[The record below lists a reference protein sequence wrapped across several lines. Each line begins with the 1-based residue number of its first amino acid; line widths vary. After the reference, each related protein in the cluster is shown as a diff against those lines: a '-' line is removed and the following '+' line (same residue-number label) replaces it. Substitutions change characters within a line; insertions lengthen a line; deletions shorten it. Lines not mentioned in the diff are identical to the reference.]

1 MECLLSILAPLK
13 MQAYRGLACVLTTKD
28 HPRLMPPLIPPR
40 TMSAEEHRLSVLRIA
55 SAIIIVFQIAKNFMY
70 VEIRNG
76 IAKQDL
82 ALQVMGIPIMAM
94 VATIVVVVEQVQV
107 PILMSAVEVVV
118 MAVVQRQFPV

>member
-1 MECLLSILAPLK
+1 
-13 MQAYRGLACVLTTKD
+13 
-28 HPRLMPPLIPPR
+28 
-40 TMSAEEHRLSVLRIA
+40 MSAEEHRLSVLRIA